1 MKYQH
6 HESVKIVW
14 YEDVK
19 KDMVAKIKDI
29 GEFIGFHVPEPKI
42 ESLVSHMRID
52 NFKKN
57 DAVNL
62 KPAAGTVPEHVRDN
76 HSFIRKGIVGDGKG
90 HFVSPEVEE
99 EFDNWVRKN
108 NKDDEGITYNDWNTK
123 ELSYLKKIKRFMNN
137 PWTLSLYFQN
147 IWKNYH
153 IGKN

>member
-108 NKDDEGITYNDWNTK
+108 NKDDEGNVIENTVVWHNH
-123 ELSYLKKIKRFMNN
+123 INANN
-137 PWTLSLYFQN
+137 EDSRN
-147 IWKNYH
+147 H
-153 IGKN
+153 IGVGWNMELCK